1 MRDFCVRDV
10 STRNENLSLFSC
22 HVSLS
27 LDKIFFFLLAA
38 VEKKDRPASSKRGQK
53 DQNQKRTSFCDECKS
68 HPRLKFLLSFSLSS
82 YAFEAHEEDG
92 VTLTSGLL

>member
-1 MRDFCVRDV
+1 MMRDFCVRDV

-27 LDKIFFFLLAA
+27 RQNFFFLLAA

-53 DQNQKRTSFCDECKS
+53 DQNQKEPPFVMSEKVI
-68 HPRLKFLLSFSLSS
+68 L
-82 YAFEAHEEDG
+82 
-92 VTLTSGLL
+92 V